1 MDRLQQYWYRISPLH
16 LILYPISLLFR
27 ALVAIRRFLY
37 LTGLAHSV
45 KLPVPVIII
54 GNINVGGTG
63 KTPLTLSLAQQ
74 LLSAGWHPAII
85 SRGYRKSGQT
95 SAVTAREVLANDSA
109 DEVGDEPLLMRRR
122 DLCPV
127 WIGQDRPAVAQALLK
142 AYPACDIILSD
153 DGLQH
158 YRLQR
163 DIELVVVDGVR
174 RFGNKLMLPAGPL
187 REPLAR
193 LGSVDAIIVNGG
205 IAKEGEFPMH
215 LEGAHFYNLL
225 APQKTIP
232 ATALFGQNIHACAGI
247 GHPQRFFQHLKALG
261 LECTPHP
268 FPDHHQYSHNDLLF
282 EAVDAVLLTEKD
294 AVKCAPFATDK
305 FWVLRVDAHVS
316 PALTQLIIDKV
327 SP

>member
-1 MDRLQQYWYRISPLH
+1 MEQLQQYWYRISPLH

-27 ALVAIRRFLY
+27 ALVAIRRTLY
-37 LTGLAHSV
+37 LTGLIKSV
-45 KLPVPVIII
+45 KLNVPVVII

-85 SRGYRKSGQT
+85 SRGYRKSSDST
-95 SAVTAREVLANDSA
+95 LVTARAVLLNDSA
-109 DEVGDEPLLMRRR
+109 NEVGDEPLLMRQR

-127 WIGQDRPAVAQALLK
+127 WIGQDRPSVAQALLN
-142 AYPACDIILSD
+142 AYPECDIILSD

-163 DIELVVVDGVR
+163 DIELIVVDGVR
-174 RFGNKLMLPAGPL
+174 RFGNELLLPAGPL
-187 REPLAR
+187 REPLSR
-193 LGSVDAIIVNGG
+193 LDTVDAIVVNGG
-205 IAKEGEFPMH
+205 IAKEGEFSMH
-215 LEGAHFYNLL
+215 LEGSHFYNLL
-225 APQKTIP
+225 NPQQTI
-232 ATALFGQNIHACAGI
+232 TAAALSGQNIHACAGI
-247 GHPQRFFQHLKALG
+247 GHPQRFFQHLKELG
-261 LECTPHP
+261 LACTSHP
-268 FPDHHQYSHNDLLF
+268 FPDHHQYSRNDLIF
-282 EAVDAVLLTEKD
+282 DAADAVLLTEKD
-294 AVKCAPFATDK
+294 AVKCAPFATEK